1 MFTSYLVHVLLI
13 FCSFERAVGA
23 FASGKVTVGKVAVG
37 KVTVGKVTVGKVT
50 VGKSQLESHRPP
62 GFTVIAT

>member
-13 FCSFERAVGA
+13 FCSFERAVEA
-23 FASGKVTVGKVAVG
+23 FASGKVAVG
-37 KVTVGKVTVGKVT
+37 KVAVGKVTVGKVT